1 MGRHVCAIAFL
12 LVLASGLG
20 MSQAAAG
27 SDVPSKQDVLRLL
40 DLLQV
45 KARIVQMLDGFK
57 SGMKAGAEAG
67 LKQHLPNATP
77 EQVAKVD
84 ALADTVLQDIPV
96 DEMMDAMIPIYQRH
110 LTKTDLDSIITFY
123 SSPAGERLLKEQPAM
138 MAEGMKAGQDIM
150 LKRIPAL
157 TQRLNTQVAQ
167 LAKEAQE
174 NGATPTRK

>member
-1 MGRHVCAIAFL
+1 MRRHVCAIAFL

-20 MSQAAAG
+20 MPQAATG
-27 SDVPSKQDVLRLL
+27 PDVPSKQDVLRLL

-45 KARIVQMLDGFK
+45 KARMVQMLDGFK

-84 ALADTVLQDIPV
+84 ALADAVLQDIPV
-96 DEMMDAMIPIYQRH
+96 DEMMEAMIPIYQRH
-110 LTKTDLDSIITFY
+110 LTKTDLDSIIAFY
-123 SSPAGERLLKEQPAM
+123 SSPAGQRLLKEQPAM

-150 LKRIPAL
+150 LKRIPVL

-167 LAKEAQE
+167 LAKEAQKDP
-174 NGATPTRK
+174 ATPTNK